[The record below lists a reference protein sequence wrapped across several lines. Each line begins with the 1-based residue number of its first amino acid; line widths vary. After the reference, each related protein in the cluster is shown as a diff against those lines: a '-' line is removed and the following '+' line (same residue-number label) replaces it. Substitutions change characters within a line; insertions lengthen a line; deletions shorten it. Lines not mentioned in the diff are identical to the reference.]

1 MERGTLS
8 RAHLPARSAAARGDG
23 AGEEA
28 RDDGGA
34 GRRGRPGGRPRRA
47 AGREIQGRR
56 SDRHSVACHDRRP
69 GAQGRHRRAEVAR
82 GQRGAE
88 GAGGRSRGSDRRR
101 RLGSRQVGGELIGPE
116 RFGAFRR
123 RILGLNF
130 RRFHALC
137 SRNGPVAETKTHI
150 TPGQRTAPKL
160 QLEGV
165 WRVVVLN
172 DPVNLMSYVVHV
184 FKRVFGFDES
194 TARKHMLEVHE
205 QGRSVVWS
213 GLREKA
219 EAYTFTLQQ
228 WHLSAVL
235 EPDEA

>member
-1 MERGTLS
+1 
-8 RAHLPARSAAARGDG
+8 
-23 AGEEA
+23 
-28 RDDGGA
+28 
-34 GRRGRPGGRPRRA
+34 
-47 AGREIQGRR
+47 
-56 SDRHSVACHDRRP
+56 
-69 GAQGRHRRAEVAR
+69 
-82 GQRGAE
+82 
-88 GAGGRSRGSDRRR
+88 
-101 RLGSRQVGGELIGPE
+101 
-116 RFGAFRR
+116 
-123 RILGLNF
+123 
-130 RRFHALC
+130 
-137 SRNGPVAETKTHI
+137 VAETKTHI

-228 WHLSAVL
+228 WHLTAVL
-235 EPDEA
+235 EPDEAV